1 MSNIIFIIILVG
13 VSAFFSATEI
23 AYASVNPARLKSR
36 RQEKDSV
43 PLMLA
48 CKVSD
53 RYSGDTLST
62 ILIGNNLANTASS
75 SIATLIVMELDLP
88 SWVATV
94 VMTLVVLVFGEI
106 IPKVLAK
113 QLPETFCIISAVPIY
128 ILSLIFKPLSWLISS
143 FVKLCSVMW
152 KSRVADTDAV
162 SEDDF
167 ENIIDIVED
176 EGVLDEEQ
184 CDLLQNALDFDE
196 VLAYEIITPRVDME
210 ALDIRDPYEVNVK
223 KINECIYSRMPVY
236 EDTPDNIIGILHLN
250 RFYKEYVDSEKVNI
264 RENLRPVTYVHK
276 TMPLPDVL
284 EKMKEVKA
292 HLVVVLDEYGGTMG
306 ILTMEDVLEQLVGE
320 IFDESDE
327 IEREF
332 VCIDETH
339 FEADGDMR
347 IYDFFDEF
355 DLDIEDEESMEDSA
369 TMGGWVV
376 TMLDGEMEE
385 GDSFTFENLV
395 ITVKKADEKRVE
407 RIAVEVLPTED
418 DDDEDE
424 FRLFDFIKDRD
435 DKKED

>member
-1 MSNIIFIIILVG
+1 MSNSMNYLFIILLVLI
-13 VSAFFSATEI
+13 SAFFSSTEI

-36 RQEKDSV
+36 RQEKDS
-43 PLMLA
+43 LA
-48 CKVSD
+48 LSLASLIVDDYD
-53 RYSGDTLST
+53 RTLSA
-62 ILIGNNLANTASS
+62 ILVGNNLANTASS
-75 SIATLIVMELDLP
+75 AIATLIVLEMGLP

-94 VMTLVVLVFGEI
+94 VMTLIVLTFGEI

-113 QLPETFCIISAVPIY
+113 QMAEQFCVLTSVPIY
-128 ILSLIFKPLSWLISS
+128 ILSVILKPVSWIIMG
-143 FVKLCSVMW
+143 FVKLCSFMW
-152 KSRVADTDAV
+152 KSNVSDSDAV

-196 VLAYEIITPRVDME
+196 VLAYEIITPRVDMD

-223 KINECIYSRMPVY
+223 KISECIYSRMPVY

-250 RFYKEYVDSEKVNI
+250 RFYKEYVDNERVNI
-264 RENLRPVTYVHK
+264 REQLHSVTYVHK

-284 EKMKEVKA
+284 EKMKEAKV
-292 HLVVVLDEYGGTMG
+292 HMVVVLDEYGGTMG

-332 VCIDETH
+332 VCIDDTH
-339 FEADGDMR
+339 FEAIGDMR

-355 DLDIEDEESMEDSA
+355 DLDIEDEESMEDTA
-369 TMGGWVV
+369 TLGGWV
-376 TMLDGEMEE
+376 TSMLEGEIQE
-385 GDSFTFENLV
+385 GDSFTFENF
-395 ITVKKADEKRVE
+395 IFTVQKADEKRIE
-407 RIAVEVLPTED
+407 KIAVEVLPIEETDED
-418 DDDEDE
+418 DE
-424 FRLFDFIKDRD
+424 LF
-435 DKKED
+435 